1 MVKEKG
7 LKGKETKA
15 RIKEAATYEFATH
28 GLYNTKVSDIVKR
41 ANLTQPG
48 FYLYFS
54 SKDAIFDELVMDF
67 RNKLHML
74 IETQRLSSKIEKE
87 DLTQRILISI
97 EILFQFFI
105 DNPDLTRIGLILSHD
120 SESFKERIIEL
131 LANNLKYEQQSGY
144 FRSNLSMDITA
155 VCIFGMIEQL
165 ITSCL
170 IKNKSNP
177 KILAE
182 EVVNLVLNGIVDQ
195 S

>member
-28 GLYNTKVSDIVKR
+28 GFYNTKVSDIVKR

-74 IETQRLSSKIEKE
+74 IETQRLSPKIEKE

-105 DNPDLTRIGLILSHD
+105 DNPDLTKVGLILAHD
-120 SESFKERIIEL
+120 SESFKGKIIEL

-170 IKNKSNP
+170 MRNKSNP

-182 EVVNLVLNGIVDQ
+182 EVVNLVIKGIVDQ

>member
-41 ANLTQPG
+41 ASLTQPG

-74 IETQRLSSKIEKE
+74 IETQRLSSKIEKG

-105 DNPDLTRIGLILSHD
+105 DNPDLTRIGLILAHD